1 MIDLIKKFIQI
12 SKFIKIKFN
21 YTKLNFSEKK
31 FLTLSS
37 NLFMKDLNW
46 KPAIK
51 LKDSIK
57 LTSDWYFNFFNN
69 KKDIFNFTIKQ
80 IKNQLK
86 F

>member
-1 MIDLIKKFIQI
+1 MYAMSDQISLIKQLGSHGIACLGLATEV
-12 SKFIKIKFN
+12 N
-21 YTKLNFSEKK
+21 KLNFSEKK

-69 KKDIFNFTIKQ
+69 KFFS
-80 IKNQLK
+80 
-86 F
+86 